1 MTNRTRSDSPTKT
14 CTIAG
19 CDRALRARGLC
30 ATHYNQTHHAGRHD
44 PKPTT
49 CEVCGKPIER
59 RADGRRRP
67 TCSVECRTTVQHGHA
82 EPTASTYDWS
92 SSAVL
97 RAAQHGAQ
105 VIERF
110 DRHEVFDRDGWTC
123 QECGCTCVDPSPF
136 ALASATVDHIVP
148 LSQGGNHT
156 LANAQTLCLSCNST
170 KQDRAA

>member
-59 RADGRRRP
+59 RA
-67 TCSVECRTTVQHGHA
+67 
-82 EPTASTYDWS
+82 
-92 SSAVL
+92 
-97 RAAQHGAQ
+97 
-105 VIERF
+105 
-110 DRHEVFDRDGWTC
+110 
-123 QECGCTCVDPSPF
+123 
-136 ALASATVDHIVP
+136 ASATVDHIVP